1 MGDSAL
7 EGARHAEQAVVSGS
21 VPTVAVMSHLG
32 DS

>member
-7 EGARHAEQAVVSGS
+7 EGARHAEQAVASGS
-21 VPTVAVMSHLG
+21 VPAVAVSHLG